1 MISSF
6 GYKYFIKM
14 KHKKPSLFALFLL
27 LSLTLLSCKDLSEKS
42 TNENQIVVHVELK
55 ILKDDVLELYFDDRE
70 SKVFSSKM
78 SIRKKI
84 KGDSSFQKVSFML
97 KDNAYP
103 NRIRID
109 LGENREQLPIEIKE
123 IALQYNKA
131 IHVFSP
137 QELETY
143 FKANIYL
150 DFNSIVATPK
160 MLDGKYDPYLESFN
174 LSKFINQL
182 ILQ

>member
-1 MISSF
+1 
-6 GYKYFIKM
+6 M
-14 KHKKPSLFALFLL
+14 KNKKPSLSALFLII
-27 LSLTLLSCKDLSEKS
+27 SLTLLSCKDLSEKS
-42 TNENQIVVHVELK
+42 AHENQLVVHVELK
-55 ILKDDVLELYFDDRE
+55 ILKDDFLELYFDDRE
-70 SKVFSSKM
+70 SKVFSSKR

-97 KDNAYP
+97 DDSAYP

-109 LGENREQLPIEIKE
+109 LGENREQPAMEIKQ

-143 FKANIYL
+143 FKSNIYV
-150 DFNSIVATPK
+150 DFNSFVATPK
-160 MLDGKYDPYLESFN
+160 IMEGKYDPYLESFN